1 MITNSKIWMVILIW
15 QRRKY
20 KFLGLIKQSIWLT
33 KFRNSKLITKNFSTM
48 RLMSVM
54 IIMWIKKTKAIN
66 QQTLWT
72 VLLLSIITHLLL
84 KKITINLL
92 RKRGKFPYLKFS
104 YLLKI
109 ITRSLS
115 IFLSWKIFSMSTLII
130 LEI

>member
-92 RKRGKFPYLKFS
+92 RKKGKFLYLKFS

-109 ITRSLS
+109 ITKSLS
-115 IFLSWKIFSMSTLII
+115 IFLSWKIFSISTLII